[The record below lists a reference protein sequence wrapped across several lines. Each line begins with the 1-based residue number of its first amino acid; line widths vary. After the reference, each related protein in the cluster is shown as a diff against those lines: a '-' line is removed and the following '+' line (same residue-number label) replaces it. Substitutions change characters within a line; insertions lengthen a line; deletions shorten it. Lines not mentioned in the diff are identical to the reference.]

1 MSVSTR
7 SMTRAGCQGW
17 LTQMEE
23 RLDRALVAGLM
34 LEVFLETPAVPLDP
48 QVRRRDLKSRLT
60 RSLVR
65 HLAGRITLDRFR
77 SLIHHLQ
84 DWFLFYYPL
93 MPALPQAEEGK
104 ECPAGRTAAPAGA
117 QPHSLVRQDRLKAW
131 LEKAARE
138 ILPRRPQSKLQ
149 PERLDDFCR
158 LAQCCWFRG
167 KDFAQ
172 YFDIDRK
179 TAWEYVQKLQETGLL
194 IHNQGRSAA
203 VRYRL
208 ADHFL
213 RIKLTALEQQVTLAL
228 TGLSAAAA
236 AQVAQELAATAG
248 ESLWEEHWPISPAA
262 ARREETIASLIR
274 AGILE
279 VVCQSGPKRML
290 RLPRRWFWSLED
302 QDSAGVGPLIL

>member
-7 SMTRAGCQGW
+7 STTRAGCQGW
-17 LTQMEE
+17 PTPMEE

-34 LEVFLETPAVPLDP
+34 LEVFLESPAVPVDP

-60 RSLVR
+60 HSMVR

-77 SLIHHLQ
+77 SLMHRLQ
-84 DWFLFYYPL
+84 DWFPFYYPL
-93 MPALPQAEEGK
+93 MPALPRAQEGD

-117 QPHSLVRQDRLKAW
+117 RPPSLVRQDLLKAW

-138 ILPRRPQSKLQ
+138 ILPRRPQSKVQ
-149 PERLDDFCR
+149 PERLADFCR

-179 TAWEYVQKLQETGLL
+179 TAWEYVQKLQEAGLL
-194 IHNQGRSAA
+194 IHNHGRSAA

-213 RIKLTALEQQVTLAL
+213 KIKLTALEQQVPLAL
-228 TGLSAAAA
+228 TSLSSAAA

-248 ESLWEEHWPISPAA
+248 ESLWEEHWPISPTA
-262 ARREETIASLIR
+262 ARREETIASLTK

-279 VVCQSGPKRML
+279 VVCQSGQRRML
-290 RLPRRWFWSLED
+290 RLPRRWLRSQAD
-302 QDSAGVGPLIL
+302 

>member
-7 SMTRAGCQGW
+7 STTRAGCQGW
-17 LTQMEE
+17 PTQKEE

-34 LEVFLETPAVPLDP
+34 LEVFLETPAVPVDP
-48 QVRRRDLKSRLT
+48 QIRQRDLKSRLT
-60 RSLVR
+60 HSMVR

-93 MPALPQAEEGK
+93 MPSLPPAEEGK

-117 QPHSLVRQDRLKAW
+117 RPHSLVRQDLLKAW

-149 PERLDDFCR
+149 PERLADFCR
-158 LAQCCWFRG
+158 LAQCCWFRV

-179 TAWEYVQKLQETGLL
+179 TAWEYGQKLQEAGLL

-213 RIKLTALEQQVTLAL
+213 KIKLTALEQQVALAL
-228 TGLSAAAA
+228 TSLSAAAA
-236 AQVAQELAATAG
+236 AQVAQGLAATAG
-248 ESLWEEHWPISPAA
+248 ESLWEEHWPIPPAA
-262 ARREETIASLIR
+262 ARREETIASLTR

-279 VVCQSGPKRML
+279 VVCQSGRETCCGC
-290 RLPRRWFWSLED
+290 RG
-302 QDSAGVGPLIL
+302 AG